1 MKNDPRLLPVLSA
14 SVAVIIAVVV
24 IIVLSMIPLPNF
36 PDLAPGQAEGRLVYV
51 DWDNCLR
58 VADLDR
64 ATTTE
69 LRCEGDR
76 DSFDGLDWTDEG
88 IEVVLYQPMG
98 PILQVIDPET
108 GSVIAT
114 EELNDND
121 FDRRIARSIDI
132 WTDREEGKIVM
143 RTPDGTVVFE
153 AEAPSSY
160 WIEYGETGPDG
171 TWAIVDSEGRL
182 AILEIGQTPRLV
194 DEDVRSWMSVA
205 WEPVSG

>member
-1 MKNDPRLLPVLSA
+1 MKDNPRLLPVIGA
-14 SVAVIIAVVV
+14 SVAVITAVAV
-24 IIVLSMIPLPNF
+24 IIVLSVIPLPSF

-64 ATTTE
+64 ATTSE

-76 DSFDGLDWTDEG
+76 DSFDGLDWTDRG

-132 WTDREEGKIVM
+132 WTDREEGKIVV

-160 WIEYGETGPDG
+160 WIEYGEAGPNG
-171 TWAIVDSEGRL
+171 TWSIVDSEGRL
-182 AILEIGQTPRLV
+182 AVLDIGGTPRLV
-194 DEDVRSWMSVA
+194 DDNVRSWMSVA
-205 WEPVSG
+205 WEPISG

>member
-1 MKNDPRLLPVLSA
+1 MR
-14 SVAVIIAVVV
+14 AVR
-24 IIVLSMIPLPNF
+24 N
-36 PDLAPGQAEGRLVYV
+36 
-51 DWDNCLR
+51 
-58 VADLDR
+58 
-64 ATTTE
+64 
-69 LRCEGDR
+69 
-76 DSFDGLDWTDEG
+76 TDQG

-132 WTDREEGKIVM
+132 WTDREEGKIVV

-160 WIEYGETGPDG
+160 WIEYGEAGPNG
-171 TWAIVDSEGRL
+171 TWSIVDSEGRL
-182 AILEIGQTPRLV
+182 AVLDIGGTPRLV
-194 DEDVRSWMSVA
+194 DDNVRSWMSVA
-205 WEPVSG
+205 WEPISG